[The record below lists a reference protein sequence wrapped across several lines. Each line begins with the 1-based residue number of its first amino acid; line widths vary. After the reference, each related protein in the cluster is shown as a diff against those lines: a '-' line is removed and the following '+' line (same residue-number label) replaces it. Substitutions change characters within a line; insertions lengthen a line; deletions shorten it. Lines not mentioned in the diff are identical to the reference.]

1 MSKLTQKQTRF
12 VNEYL
17 IDFDATNAAKR
28 AGYSENSART
38 IGCDNLNK
46 PYIAAEIKLRVGKLS
61 EANFISRELIVS
73 KLLSEALDRSDS
85 SSQSARVNAL
95 DKLAKIY
102 GLYSTEPL
110 ISITLEKTMADISR
124 ENAETRKSLL
134 PKDNINFDVNDVS
147 IHNSLIR
154 K

>member
-1 MSKLTQKQTRF
+1 MTKLTDKQKRF
-12 VNEYL
+12 ANEYL

-28 AGYSENSART
+28 SGYSEKSARA
-38 IGCDNLNK
+38 IGYENLNK

-61 EANFISRELIVS
+61 EANFITRELIVS
-73 KLLSEALDRSDS
+73 KLLSEALDRSDG

-124 ENAETRKSLL
+124 ENAENRTSLL
-134 PKDNINFDVNDVS
+134 PKDNINFDDNDLS
-147 IHNSLIR
+147 ITQPLAR
-154 K
+154 D